1 MKVVYIAM
9 LCLIV
14 GCKKKQ
20 QTIKPILQTITQS
33 VYASGTIKSN
43 NQYKVFTTV
52 SGIIETVL
60 VAENDEVSKGTPLF
74 LIANELQ
81 ELQEKNAELTYN
93 FNTINFNKGKL
104 QDAQS
109 LINVAN
115 KKMKNDALMV
125 ERLQNLWNEGIG
137 KKVELEQSKLTYEN
151 AKAAY
156 SSALQKFTEL
166 KKQLSFSSQQAQNN
180 LKLSSKNKND
190 FTVKSS
196 INGKVYQINTKKG
209 ELVSPQM
216 PLAIIGNTNDFVL
229 EMQVDEYD
237 IVVVVPALEVFVVLN
252 SYKNEVFKAKV
263 TKINPIM
270 NVQTKTFTV
279 EASFIDKPP
288 ILYPATS
295 FEANILIKTKQNA
308 LLIPRSFVK
317 NDSIVLLSTG
327 KERIVKTGMKD
338 FNMIEI
344 IEGINENDV
353 LVMHK
358 K

>member
-81 ELQEKNAELTYN
+81 QLQEKNAELTYN

-137 KKVELEQSKLTYEN
+137 KKVEFKGFDKTITGDELMLLDDESLKSCVMEKSIFTRMFPEAKLKIIN
-151 AKAAY
+151 ALKANHQIVAMTGDGVNDGPALKAAHIGI
-156 SSALQKFTEL
+156 AM
-166 KKQLSFSSQQAQNN
+166 
-180 LKLSSKNKND
+180 
-190 FTVKSS
+190 
-196 INGKVYQINTKKG
+196 GKKG
-209 ELVSPQM
+209 TEIAKQAASLILLEDDLSKMVDAVAM
-216 PLAIIGNTNDFVL
+216 GRKIYTNLNTHTHTHV
-229 EMQVDEYD
+229 
-237 IVVVVPALEVFVVLN
+237 
-252 SYKNEVFKAKV
+252 
-263 TKINPIM
+263 
-270 NVQTKTFTV
+270 
-279 EASFIDKPP
+279 
-288 ILYPATS
+288 
-295 FEANILIKTKQNA
+295 
-308 LLIPRSFVK
+308 
-317 NDSIVLLSTG
+317 
-327 KERIVKTGMKD
+327 
-338 FNMIEI
+338 
-344 IEGINENDV
+344 
-353 LVMHK
+353 
-358 K
+358 